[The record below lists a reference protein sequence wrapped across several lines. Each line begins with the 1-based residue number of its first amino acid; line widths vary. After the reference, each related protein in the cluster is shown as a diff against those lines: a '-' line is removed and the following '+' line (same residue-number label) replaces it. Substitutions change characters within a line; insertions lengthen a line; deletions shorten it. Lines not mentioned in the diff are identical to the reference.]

1 MRCTARNQ
9 EVACGRGSRTCFSLL
24 LLFAVGPVA
33 AQQVADGQILTNIG
47 LNTTSEK
54 TFLLK
59 NGINCPRDTYEF
71 LLTSDSNFVSLPVAS
86 IELSKSESTRVRV
99 LFDSKRL
106 KPGTH
111 TANIT
116 VNCKDCGRCRADDK
130 TLRVVLTVV
139 ADGAA
144 VVDNTVE
151 PPIVEPIIQVD
162 GDEAELQMPNLI
174 GSGLREAVAR
184 LTALELQANP
194 EGDAIRRPDLL
205 AVMSQQPA
213 PGAAVEAGDRVTLTS
228 GVRVP
233 DLAGLTAAEA
243 RSRLDEI
250 GLLLVASADDA
261 AATAS
266 QIPVAGVLV
275 AVGTSVSLIL
285 PVAGGISASGAWL
298 TIIVML
304 VIAAVLIFFW
314 RTFARNQAMP
324 AACIEVRS
332 SLDTG
337 TQRVWSEGNEQQ
349 KPVIR
354 VRLTG
359 AAAELSVQG
368 DPAAITEREW

>member
-1 MRCTARNQ
+1 MRSTARNQ

-24 LLFAVGPVA
+24 LLLAVGPVA

-47 LNTTSEK
+47 LNATSEK

-59 NGINCPRDTYEF
+59 NAVNCPRDTYEF
-71 LLTSDSNFVSLPVAS
+71 LLTSDSSFVSLPVAS

-106 KPGTH
+106 NPGTH

-139 ADGAA
+139 ADGAGVA
-144 VVDNTVE
+144 DTTVE
-151 PPIVEPIIQVD
+151 PPIVEPVIQVH

-184 LTALELQANP
+184 LAALELQANP
-194 EGDAIRRPDLL
+194 EGAAIRRPDLL
-205 AVMSQQPA
+205 TVMGQQPA
-213 PGAAVEAGDRVTLTS
+213 PGETVKAGDRVTLTS

-233 DLAGLTAAEA
+233 DLADLSAAEA

-266 QIPVAGVLV
+266 QIPVAGAIV

-298 TIIVML
+298 TIIVLL

-314 RTFARNQAMP
+314 RTFARSHGVP
-324 AACIEVRS
+324 AVGIEVRS
-332 SLDTG
+332 SLDAG

-368 DPAAITEREW
+368 APAAITEREW

>member
-1 MRCTARNQ
+1 MRSTARNQ

-59 NGINCPRDTYEF
+59 NAVNCPRDSYEF
-71 LLTSDSNFVSLPVAS
+71 LLTSDSNFVSLPVAT

-99 LFDSKRL
+99 LFDSQRL
-106 KPGTH
+106 TPGTH

-139 ADGAA
+139 ADAE
-144 VVDNTVE
+144 DTTDE
-151 PPIVEPIIQVD
+151 PPIVEPVIQVD
-162 GDEAELQMPNLI
+162 GDEAQLQMPNLI
-174 GSGLREAVAR
+174 GSGLRQAVAR
-184 LTALELQANP
+184 LTALELQATL
-194 EGDAIRRPDLL
+194 EGGAIRRPDLL

-243 RSRLDEI
+243 QSRLDEI

-285 PVAGGISASGAWL
+285 PVVGSTSASGVWL
-298 TIIVML
+298 IIIVLL
-304 VIAAVLIFFW
+304 VIAAFLIFFW
-314 RTFARNQAMP
+314 RTFARNQAVP
-324 AACIEVRS
+324 AASIEVRS
-332 SLDTG
+332 SLDAG

-368 DPAAITEREW
+368 APAAITEREW

>member
-1 MRCTARNQ
+1 
-9 EVACGRGSRTCFSLL
+9 LL

-59 NGINCPRDTYEF
+59 NAVNCPRDSYEF
-71 LLTSDSNFVSLPVAS
+71 LLTSDSNFVSLPVAT

-99 LFDSKRL
+99 LFDSQRL
-106 KPGTH
+106 TPGTH

-139 ADGAA
+139 ADAE
-144 VVDNTVE
+144 DTTDE
-151 PPIVEPIIQVD
+151 PPIVEPVIQVD
-162 GDEAELQMPNLI
+162 GDEAQLQMPNLI
-174 GSGLREAVAR
+174 GSGLRQAVAR
-184 LTALELQANP
+184 LTALELQATL
-194 EGDAIRRPDLL
+194 EGGAIRRPDLL

-243 RSRLDEI
+243 QSRLDEI

-285 PVAGGISASGAWL
+285 PVVGSTSASGVWL
-298 TIIVML
+298 IIIVLL
-304 VIAAVLIFFW
+304 VIAAFLIFFW
-314 RTFARNQAMP
+314 RTFARNQAVP
-324 AACIEVRS
+324 AASIEVRS
-332 SLDTG
+332 SLDAG

-368 DPAAITEREW
+368 APAAITEREW